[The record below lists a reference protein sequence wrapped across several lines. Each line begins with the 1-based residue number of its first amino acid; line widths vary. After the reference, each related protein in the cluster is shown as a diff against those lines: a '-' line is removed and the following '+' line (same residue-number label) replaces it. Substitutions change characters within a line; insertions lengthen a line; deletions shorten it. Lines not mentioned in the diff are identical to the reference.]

1 MDDFNNF
8 FDDQRNSQPEHTP
21 VYHTPSPK
29 HNNKLGPVGI
39 ICVVLAVVMSV
50 VVLVNVIVLASLKQT
65 IAEEYVSS
73 MRQQFSADM
82 EEQYQKAIEDAI
94 KDKDIVEDVTNSA
107 AQKALEALNTSVGK
121 VANAKAASVAR
132 LYMYKDSDVNPT
144 TTSYNGIASGFLI
157 TDSTDESHYRY
168 VLTNAHCVRYEAS
181 KTQQSGYPFGFGK
194 VTYQWESYGTII
206 CMFDGDTSSYYRLEI
221 VAYGAY
227 NGDHLDAESDQPDIA
242 LLRIS
247 GKINKTN
254 ASSVIDEQPSNET
267 HPSLTIAINNAKRG
281 SEVALIGN
289 PEGVGS
295 TNSISTGNI
304 SQIGISISS
313 WGAGTFVMTDAA
325 VNGGNSGG
333 PMIDILGNVVGIVES
348 KLVDES
354 IDNMGFA
361 LDVNTIRTFVGWASQ
376 KANNQLKQN
385 LNLTI

>member
-39 ICVVLAVVMSV
+39 ICVVLAVVMSI

-65 IAEEYVSS
+65 IAEEYAASI
-73 MRQQFSADM
+73 SADM
-82 EEQYQKAIEDAI
+82 KEQYINAINEAL
-94 KDKDIVEDVTNSA
+94 KNKDIVEDVTNA
-107 AQKALEALNTSVGK
+107 AAKKALEALNTSVGK
-121 VANAKAASVAR
+121 VANEKSASVAR

-206 CMFDGDTSSYYRLEI
+206 CMFDGDTSSYYRLEV

-227 NGDHLDAESDQPDIA
+227 NGDHLDAESNQPDIA
-242 LLRIS
+242 LLRIT

-289 PEGVGS
+289 PEGVGT

-304 SQIGISISS
+304 SQTGISISS
-313 WGAGTFVMTDAA
+313 WGAGTFAMTDAA

-361 LDVNTIRTFVGWASQ
+361 LDVNTIRTFVDWASQ

-385 LNLTI
+385 LNLAI

>member
-65 IAEEYVSS
+65 IAEEYAASI
-73 MRQQFSADM
+73 SADM
-82 EEQYQKAIEDAI
+82 KEQYINAINEAL
-94 KDKDIVEDVTNSA
+94 KDSDIVKKVTNAA
-107 AQKALEALNTSVGK
+107 AQKALEALKTSVGE
-121 VANAKAASVAR
+121 VANEKSASVAR

-206 CMFDGDTSSYYRLEI
+206 CMFDGDTSSYYRLET

-242 LLRIS
+242 LLRIT

-267 HPSLTIAINNAKRG
+267 RPSLTIAINNAKRG

-304 SQIGISISS
+304 SQNGISISS

>member
-65 IAEEYVSS
+65 IAEEYAASI
-73 MRQQFSADM
+73 SADM
-82 EEQYQKAIEDAI
+82 KEQYINAINEAL

-132 LYMYKDSDVNPT
+132 LYMYKDSGVNPT

-181 KTQQSGYPFGFGK
+181 KTQQSGYPLGFGK

-304 SQIGISISS
+304 SQNGISISS

>member
-1 MDDFNNF
+1 
-8 FDDQRNSQPEHTP
+8 
-21 VYHTPSPK
+21 
-29 HNNKLGPVGI
+29 
-39 ICVVLAVVMSV
+39 
-50 VVLVNVIVLASLKQT
+50 
-65 IAEEYVSS
+65 
-73 MRQQFSADM
+73 
-82 EEQYQKAIEDAI
+82 
-94 KDKDIVEDVTNSA
+94 
-107 AQKALEALNTSVGK
+107 
-121 VANAKAASVAR
+121 
-132 LYMYKDSDVNPT
+132 MYKDSDVNPT

-181 KTQQSGYPFGFGK
+181 KTQQFGYPLGFGK

-267 HPSLTIAINNAKRG
+267 RPSLTIAINNAKRG

>member
-65 IAEEYVSS
+65 IAEEYAASI
-73 MRQQFSADM
+73 SADM
-82 EEQYQKAIEDAI
+82 KEQYINAINEAL

-168 VLTNAHCVRYEAS
+168 ILTNAHCVRYEAS
-181 KTQQSGYPFGFGK
+181 KTQQFGYPLGFGK

-267 HPSLTIAINNAKRG
+267 NPSLTIAINNAKRG

>member
-65 IAEEYVSS
+65 IAEEYAASI
-73 MRQQFSADM
+73 SADM
-82 EEQYQKAIEDAI
+82 KEQYINAINEAL

-121 VANAKAASVAR
+121 VANAKSASVAR

-168 VLTNAHCVRYEAS
+168 ILTNAHCVRYEAS

-313 WGAGTFVMTDAA
+313 WGAGTFAMTDAA

>member
-65 IAEEYVSS
+65 IAEEYAASI
-73 MRQQFSADM
+73 SADM
-82 EEQYQKAIEDAI
+82 KEQYINAINEAL

-168 VLTNAHCVRYEAS
+168 ILTNAHCVRYEAN
-181 KTQQSGYPFGFGK
+181 KTQQFGYPLGFGK

-304 SQIGISISS
+304 SQNGISISS

-333 PMIDILGNVVGIVES
+333 PMVDILGNVVGIVES